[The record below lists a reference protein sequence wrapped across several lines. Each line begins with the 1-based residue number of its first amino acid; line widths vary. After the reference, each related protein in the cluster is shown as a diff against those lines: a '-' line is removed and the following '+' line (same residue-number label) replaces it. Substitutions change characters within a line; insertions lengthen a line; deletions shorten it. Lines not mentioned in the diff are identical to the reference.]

1 MHTSPQNVEE
11 TATRIFGNVKYKPY
25 CSSNKQ
31 SSKNLF
37 RRRLFPKHTHAY
49 FQFIGVRIFHIL
61 KILKYFSDFHRNIS
75 LLRKIEELKR
85 TQKFILV
92 PLFNE
97 RKFSNIAITTQNKL
111 NRRRTNSPHYVIRC
125 CSNVRHK

>member
-1 MHTSPQNVEE
+1 MHTSPQKVEE
-11 TATRIFGNVKYKPY
+11 TATRIFGNAKYKPN

-37 RRRLFPKHTHAY
+37 RRLLFPKHTHISSLLGLG
-49 FQFIGVRIFHIL
+49 FFTFL

-75 LLRKIEELKR
+75 LLRRIEQSKR
-85 TQKFILV
+85 TQKFILI

-97 RKFSNIAITTQNKL
+97 RKFCNIAITTQNKL
-111 NRRRTNSPHYVIRC
+111 NRRRTNPPHYVIRC